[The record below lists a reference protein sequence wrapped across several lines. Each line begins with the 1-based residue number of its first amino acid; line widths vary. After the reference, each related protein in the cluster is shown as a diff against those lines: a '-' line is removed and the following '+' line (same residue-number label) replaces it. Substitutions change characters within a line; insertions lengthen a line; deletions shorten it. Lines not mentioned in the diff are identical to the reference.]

1 MDEMMQI
8 QGDWINKNTG
18 QKIHVKNSVID
29 GDQMIIITNL
39 GQLSMDEFSRNY
51 IQVSDDMYDMNGKII
66 TTNEYAQQINKNLPK
81 VETLDN
87 QEYIINYKPV
97 DFNNIEHITITNDE
111 AKATAF
117 TIDESSNT
125 TSITNIGL
133 IKKVFDKVN
142 AKPEINVTI
151 NFNEFPKEQIAT
163 LVNFLDVSIDDI
175 SNYLYTEYVNEN
187 TVKEQIKSIINR
199 ELTKTCS

>member
-66 TTNEYAQQINKNLPK
+66 TTNEYAQQINKNFPK
-81 VETLDN
+81 VETLDT
-87 QEYIINYKPV
+87 QEYIINDKPV
-97 DFNNIEHITITNDE
+97 DFNNIERITVTNDE

-117 TIDESSNT
+117 TINESSNT

>member
-51 IQVSDDMYDMNGKII
+51 IQVSDDIYDMNGKVI

-81 VETLDN
+81 VETLDT
-87 QEYIINYKPV
+87 QEYIINDKPV
-97 DFNNIEHITITNDE
+97 DFNNIAITTDE

-117 TIDESSNT
+117 TINKSSNT

-175 SNYLYTEYVNEN
+175 ANYLYTEYVNEN

>member
-18 QKIHVKNSVID
+18 QKIHIKNSVID

-66 TTNEYAQQINKNLPK
+66 TTNEYTQQINKNLPK
-81 VETLDN
+81 VETLDT
-87 QEYIINYKPV
+87 QEYIINDKPI
-97 DFNNIEHITITNDE
+97 DFNNIERITITNDE

-117 TIDESSNT
+117 TI
-125 TSITNIGL
+125 IGL

>member
-18 QKIHVKNSVID
+18 QKIHIKNSVID
-29 GDQMIIITNL
+29 GDQMIIITNI

-51 IQVSDDMYDMNGKII
+51 IQVSDDIYDMNGKVI
-66 TTNEYAQQINKNLPK
+66 TTNEYEQQINKNLPK
-81 VETLDN
+81 VETLDT
-87 QEYIINYKPV
+87 QEYIINDKPV
-97 DFNNIEHITITNDE
+97 DFNNIAITTDE

-117 TIDESSNT
+117 TINKSSNT
-125 TSITNIGL
+125 TSITNIEL

-142 AKPEINVTI
+142 SKPEINVTI

-175 SNYLYTEYVNEN
+175 ANYLYTEYVNEN

>member
-18 QKIHVKNSVID
+18 QKIHIKNSVID
-29 GDQMIIITNL
+29 GDQMIIITNI

-66 TTNEYAQQINKNLPK
+66 TTTNEYEQQINKNLPK
-81 VETLDN
+81 VETLDT
-87 QEYIINYKPV
+87 QEYIINDKPV
-97 DFNNIEHITITNDE
+97 DFNNIAITTDE
-111 AKATAF
+111 VKATAF
-117 TIDESSNT
+117 TINKSSNT
-125 TSITNIGL
+125 TSITNIEL

-142 AKPEINVTI
+142 SKPEINVTI

-175 SNYLYTEYVNEN
+175 ANYLYTEYVNEN

>member
-18 QKIHVKNSVID
+18 QKIHIKNSVID
-29 GDQMIIITNL
+29 GDQMIIITNI

-51 IQVSDDMYDMNGKII
+51 IQVSDDIYDMNGKII

-81 VETLDN
+81 VETLDT
-87 QEYIINYKPV
+87 QEYIINDKPV
-97 DFNNIEHITITNDE
+97 DFNNIAITTDE

-117 TIDESSNT
+117 TINKSSNT

-142 AKPEINVTI
+142 SKPEINVTI

-175 SNYLYTEYVNEN
+175 ANYLYTEYVNEN

>member
-117 TIDESSNT
+117 ESSNT

-175 SNYLYTEYVNEN
+175 ANYLYTEYVNEN
-187 TVKEQIKSIINR
+187 NVKEQIKSIINR

>member
-18 QKIHVKNSVID
+18 QKIHIKNSVID

-81 VETLDN
+81 AETLDT
-87 QEYIINYKPV
+87 QEYIINDKPV
-97 DFNNIEHITITNDE
+97 DFNNIERITNDE

-117 TIDESSNT
+117 TINESSNT

>member
-51 IQVSDDMYDMNGKII
+51 VQVSDDMYDMNGKII

-81 VETLDN
+81 VETLDT
-87 QEYIINYKPV
+87 QEYIINDKPV

-163 LVNFLDVSIDDI
+163 LVNFLDVSIDHI
-175 SNYLYTEYVNEN
+175 ANYLQNM
-187 TVKEQIKSIINR
+187 
-199 ELTKTCS
+199 

>member
-18 QKIHVKNSVID
+18 QKIHIKNSVID

-66 TTNEYAQQINKNLPK
+66 TTNEHAQQINENLPK
-81 VETLDN
+81 VETLDT
-87 QEYIINYKPV
+87 QEYIINDKPV
-97 DFNNIEHITITNDE
+97 DFNNIERITITNDE
-111 AKATAF
+111 AKDTAF
-117 TIDESSNT
+117 TINESSNT

>member
-18 QKIHVKNSVID
+18 QKIHIKNSVID
-29 GDQMIIITNL
+29 GDQMIIITNI

-66 TTNEYAQQINKNLPK
+66 TTTNEYEQQINKNLPK
-81 VETLDN
+81 VETLDT
-87 QEYIINYKPV
+87 QEYIINDKPV
-97 DFNNIEHITITNDE
+97 DFNNIAITTDE

-117 TIDESSNT
+117 TINESSNT
-125 TSITNIGL
+125 TYITNIGL

-142 AKPEINVTI
+142 SKPEINVTI

-175 SNYLYTEYVNEN
+175 ANYLYTEYVNEN

>member
-117 TIDESSNT
+117 ESSNT

-175 SNYLYTEYVNEN
+175 ANYLYTEYVNEN

>member
-18 QKIHVKNSVID
+18 QKIHIKNSVID
-29 GDQMIIITNL
+29 GDQMIIITNI

-66 TTNEYAQQINKNLPK
+66 TTTNEYEQQINKNLPK
-81 VETLDN
+81 VETLDT
-87 QEYIINYKPV
+87 QEYIINDKPV
-97 DFNNIEHITITNDE
+97 DFNNIAITTDE
-111 AKATAF
+111 VKATAF
-117 TIDESSNT
+117 TINKSSNT
-125 TSITNIGL
+125 TSITNIEL

-175 SNYLYTEYVNEN
+175 ANYLYTEYVNEN

>member
-18 QKIHVKNSVID
+18 QKIHIKNSVID

-51 IQVSDDMYDMNGKII
+51 IQVSDDIYDMNGKII
-66 TTNEYAQQINKNLPK
+66 TTNEYAQQTNKNLPK

-87 QEYIINYKPV
+87 QEYIINDKPV

-151 NFNEFPKEQIAT
+151 NFNEFPQAQIAT

-175 SNYLYTEYVNEN
+175 ANYLYTEYVNEN
-187 TVKEQIKSIINR
+187 NVKEQIKSIINR

>member
-18 QKIHVKNSVID
+18 QKIHIKNSVID

-66 TTNEYAQQINKNLPK
+66 TTNVYTQQINKNLPK
-81 VETLDN
+81 VETLDT
-87 QEYIINYKPV
+87 QEYIINDKPI
-97 DFNNIEHITITNDE
+97 DFNNIERITITNDE

-117 TIDESSNT
+117 TINESSNT

>member
-18 QKIHVKNSVID
+18 QKIHIKNSVID

-51 IQVSDDMYDMNGKII
+51 IQVSDDIYDMNGKII
-66 TTNEYAQQINKNLPK
+66 TTNEYEQQINKNLPK
-81 VETLDN
+81 VETLDT
-87 QEYIINYKPV
+87 QEYIINDKPV
-97 DFNNIEHITITNDE
+97 DFNNIEHIAITTDE

-117 TIDESSNT
+117 TINKSSNT
-125 TSITNIGL
+125 TSITNIEL

-175 SNYLYTEYVNEN
+175 ANYLYTEYVNEN

>member
-18 QKIHVKNSVID
+18 QKIHIKNSVID
-29 GDQMIIITNL
+29 GDQMIIITNI

-51 IQVSDDMYDMNGKII
+51 IQVSDDIYDMNGKVI
-66 TTNEYAQQINKNLPK
+66 TTNEYEQQINKNLPK
-81 VETLDN
+81 VETLDT
-87 QEYIINYKPV
+87 QEYIINDKPV
-97 DFNNIEHITITNDE
+97 DFNNIAITTDE

-117 TIDESSNT
+117 TINKSSNT
-125 TSITNIGL
+125 TSITNIEL

-142 AKPEINVTI
+142 SKPEINVTI

-175 SNYLYTEYVNEN
+175 ANYLYTEYVNEN
-187 TVKEQIKSIINR
+187 TVKEQIKSIIKKKKK
-199 ELTKTCS
+199 KTCS

>member
-51 IQVSDDMYDMNGKII
+51 IQVSDDIYDMNGKVI
-66 TTNEYAQQINKNLPK
+66 TTNEYEQQINKNLPK
-81 VETLDN
+81 VETLDT
-87 QEYIINYKPV
+87 QEYIINDKPV
-97 DFNNIEHITITNDE
+97 DFNNIAITTDE

-117 TIDESSNT
+117 TINKSSNT
-125 TSITNIGL
+125 TSITNIEL

-142 AKPEINVTI
+142 SKPEINVTI

-175 SNYLYTEYVNEN
+175 ANYLYTEYVNEN

>member
-81 VETLDN
+81 VETLDT
-87 QEYIINYKPV
+87 QEYIINDKPV
-97 DFNNIEHITITNDE
+97 DFNNIERITITSDE

-175 SNYLYTEYVNEN
+175 ANYLYTEYVNEN

>member
-18 QKIHVKNSVID
+18 QKIHIKNSVID

-66 TTNEYAQQINKNLPK
+66 TTNEYTQQINKNLPK
-81 VETLDN
+81 VETLDT
-87 QEYIINYKPV
+87 QEYIINDKPI
-97 DFNNIEHITITNDE
+97 DFNNIERITITNDE

-117 TIDESSNT
+117 TINESSNT

>member
-51 IQVSDDMYDMNGKII
+51 IQVSDDIYHMNAKVI

-81 VETLDN
+81 VETLDT
-87 QEYIINYKPV
+87 QEYIINDKPV
-97 DFNNIEHITITNDE
+97 DFNNIAITTDE

-117 TIDESSNT
+117 TINKSSNT

-175 SNYLYTEYVNEN
+175 ANYLYTEYVNEN

>member
-18 QKIHVKNSVID
+18 QKIHIKNSVID

-87 QEYIINYKPV
+87 QEYTINYNPV
-97 DFNNIEHITITNDE
+97 DFNNTECITMTNDE

-117 TIDESSNT
+117 TINESSNT

-175 SNYLYTEYVNEN
+175 ANYLYTEYVNEN
-187 TVKEQIKSIINR
+187 NVKEQIKSIINR

>member
-18 QKIHVKNSVID
+18 QKIHIKNSVID

-66 TTNEYAQQINKNLPK
+66 TTNEYEQQINKNLPK
-81 VETLDN
+81 VETLDT

-97 DFNNIEHITITNDE
+97 DFNNIENIAITNDE

-117 TIDESSNT
+117 TINESSNT

>member
-18 QKIHVKNSVID
+18 QKIHIKNSVID

-66 TTNEYAQQINKNLPK
+66 TTNEHAQQINENLPK
-81 VETLDN
+81 VETLDT
-87 QEYIINYKPV
+87 QEYIINDKPV
-97 DFNNIEHITITNDE
+97 DFNNIERITITNDE
-111 AKATAF
+111 AKDTAF
-117 TIDESSNT
+117 TINESLNT

>member
-51 IQVSDDMYDMNGKII
+51 IQVSDDIYDMNGKII

-81 VETLDN
+81 VETLDT
-87 QEYIINYKPV
+87 QEYIINDKPV
-97 DFNNIEHITITNDE
+97 DFNNIAITTDE
-111 AKATAF
+111 AKATTF
-117 TIDESSNT
+117 TINKSSNT

-175 SNYLYTEYVNEN
+175 ANYLYTEYVNEN

>member
-18 QKIHVKNSVID
+18 QKIHIKNSVID

-66 TTNEYAQQINKNLPK
+66 TTNEHAQQINKNLPK
-81 VETLDN
+81 VETLDT
-87 QEYIINYKPV
+87 QEYIINDKPV
-97 DFNNIEHITITNDE
+97 DFNNIERITITNDE
-111 AKATAF
+111 AKDTAF
-117 TIDESSNT
+117 TINESLNT

>member
-81 VETLDN
+81 VETLDT
-87 QEYIINYKPV
+87 QEYIINDKPV
-97 DFNNIEHITITNDE
+97 DFNNIERITITSDE

-163 LVNFLDVSIDDI
+163 
-175 SNYLYTEYVNEN
+175 
-187 TVKEQIKSIINR
+187 
-199 ELTKTCS
+199 

>member
-66 TTNEYAQQINKNLPK
+66 TTNEYAQQMNKNLPK
-81 VETLDN
+81 VETLDT
-87 QEYIINYKPV
+87 QEYIINDKPV
-97 DFNNIEHITITNDE
+97 DFNNIECITITNDE

-117 TIDESSNT
+117 TINESSNT

>member
-18 QKIHVKNSVID
+18 QKIHIKNSVID

-66 TTNEYAQQINKNLPK
+66 TTNEYTQQINKNLPK
-81 VETLDN
+81 VETLDT
-87 QEYIINYKPV
+87 QEYIINDKPI
-97 DFNNIEHITITNDE
+97 DFNNIERITITNDE

-117 TIDESSNT
+117 TINESSNT

-199 ELTKTCS
+199 

>member
-51 IQVSDDMYDMNGKII
+51 VQVSDDMYDMNGKII

-81 VETLDN
+81 VEILDT
-87 QEYIINYKPV
+87 QEYIINDKPV
-97 DFNNIEHITITNDE
+97 DFNNTEHITITNDE

-187 TVKEQIKSIINR
+187 TVKEQIKSIINI

>member
-51 IQVSDDMYDMNGKII
+51 IQVSDDVYDMNGKII

-81 VETLDN
+81 VETLDT
-87 QEYIINYKPV
+87 QEYIINDKPV

-117 TIDESSNT
+117 TINESSNT

-142 AKPEINVTI
+142 AEPEINVTI

-175 SNYLYTEYVNEN
+175 ANYLYTEYVNEN

>member
-8 QGDWINKNTG
+8 KGDWINKNTG
-18 QKIHVKNSVID
+18 QKIHIKNSVID

-66 TTNEYAQQINKNLPK
+66 TTNEHAQQINENLPK
-81 VETLDN
+81 VETLDT
-87 QEYIINYKPV
+87 QEYIINDKPV
-97 DFNNIEHITITNDE
+97 DFNNIERITITNDE
-111 AKATAF
+111 AKDTAF
-117 TIDESSNT
+117 TINESLNT

>member
-18 QKIHVKNSVID
+18 QKIHIKNSVID

-66 TTNEYAQQINKNLPK
+66 TTNEYEQQINKNLPK
-81 VETLDN
+81 VETLDT
-87 QEYIINYKPV
+87 QEYIINYKPA
-97 DFNNIEHITITNDE
+97 DFNNIENIAITNDE

-117 TIDESSNT
+117 TINESSNT

>member
-81 VETLDN
+81 VETLDT
-87 QEYIINYKPV
+87 QEYIINDKPV
-97 DFNNIEHITITNDE
+97 DFNNIERITITSDE

-175 SNYLYTEYVNEN
+175 ANYLYTEYVNEN
-187 TVKEQIKSIINR
+187 SVKEQIKSIINR